1 MEPFSNKLCYDSKQI
16 RYYTT
21 RHTTSRE
28 IGALYQQGKMNFNQ
42 HGFIKKNI
50 ALSYLCRYSI
60 KVLVYPGSAPSL
72 KFNASIKPIY
82 QNIGQDRKVYTR
94 LEERTLVLL
103 VKTCSK
109 SCYHMALWTIT
120 SPMCPRIFHLR
131 TLCWI
136 SSTKLDVYS
145 GGRTFQRRLWS
156 HALTDKNGKRT
167 FSVRR

>member
-1 MEPFSNKLCYDSKQI
+1 MSKEITKTKHRPILWSLLVTNFVMTQNKLG
-16 RYYTT
+16 TT
-21 RHTTSRE
+21 QLDTRRVVKSARFISR
-28 IGALYQQGKMNFNQ
+28 GKMNFNQ

-82 QNIGQDRKVYTR
+82 QNIGQDQKVYTR

-109 SCYHMALWTIT
+109 SCYHTALWTIT
-120 SPMCPRIFHLR
+120 STMCPRIFHLR
-131 TLCWI
+131 TLC
-136 SSTKLDVYS
+136 
-145 GGRTFQRRLWS
+145 
-156 HALTDKNGKRT
+156 
-167 FSVRR
+167 

>member
-82 QNIGQDRKVYTR
+82 QNIGQDQKVYTR

-109 SCYHMALWTIT
+109 SCIT
-120 SPMCPRIFHLR
+120 RLFGQLR
-131 TLCWI
+131 PQYAR
-136 SSTKLDVYS
+136 VYS
-145 GGRTFQRRLWS
+145 IY
-156 HALTDKNGKRT
+156 ALCVE
-167 FSVRR
+167 SVQQN